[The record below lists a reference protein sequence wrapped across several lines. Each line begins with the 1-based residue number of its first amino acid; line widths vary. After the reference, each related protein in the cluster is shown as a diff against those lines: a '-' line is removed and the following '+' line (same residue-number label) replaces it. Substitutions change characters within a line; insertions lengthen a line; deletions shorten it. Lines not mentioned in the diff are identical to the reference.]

1 LSQTSPIIIR
11 TVSRTEEI
19 VTPAEPS
26 YNVFGDIIETITIDE
41 EVQEDNPI
49 YEAIKEAVRK
59 LVDLKYGIK

>member
-1 LSQTSPIIIR
+1 
-11 TVSRTEEI
+11 
-19 VTPAEPS
+19 
-26 YNVFGDIIETITIDE
+26 VFGDIIETITIDE